1 MKGPFFC
8 GSSFTAADIAWMP
21 FLERY
26 AAQLPCLHDDLNPMD
41 ANTYPHLYQWYQAM
55 QNQIPAYACRVKG
68 DSSSWRKVLCMA
80 GFGNMGNVP
89 DDILDRMEQETGN
102 ETDEDKHFL
111 SSEDLEREMKL
122 WKEYSSTRTYLAQSP
137 GSEAAATLVRNREAI
152 LKDVEKRIKF
162 TKGWKE
168 KLPLEKENGMNDA
181 MCALTYLLLQ
191 EEKSKE
197 DIIAV
202 QEEMNGGLLRDVGV
216 VASFLDERMCVPRD
230 MGEMSAAAIKRIA
243 ARLSV

>member
-1 MKGPFFC
+1 MKQMKI
-8 GSSFTAADIAWMP
+8 SI
-21 FLERY
+21 
-26 AAQLPCLHDDLNPMD
+26 
-41 ANTYPHLYQWYQAM
+41 
-55 QNQIPAYACRVKG
+55 
-68 DSSSWRKVLCMA
+68 
-80 GFGNMGNVP
+80 
-89 DDILDRMEQETGN
+89 
-102 ETDEDKHFL
+102 FL